1 MSDVERSAY
10 RQPVTPSGLEAIEKG
25 TLTWL
30 DEDMYNNL
38 NTGLLEQYLEEKNLQ
53 ESFEISHWDTRKVLI
68 GILIGAVFSGVT
80 AYIGLKI
87 GLAVSAAW
95 YVAYLLGMALKW
107 SPSEVNIA
115 TSATTGAT
123 HASTGFIFTF
133 PAIFLL
139 AYSDDYI
146 VGDGHL
152 ISSVDTL
159 QLAFIGII
167 ASMFAGFL
175 GVMYFIIFRRVWLV
189 EDPLPMPGFEATLK
203 MLDISSDVSSGA
215 ADAARESLKTVG
227 LWTVLTMGFMF
238 LIDYP
243 LMWGRK
249 VAHIPGSIADY
260 LAMMLSGEEWG
271 LASIYTERWLHQP
284 TKLVD
289 GHAPFGGITPY
300 ESGNIFSYT
309 FLGVELSPTLLAIGW
324 FMKFR
329 VAFLVNL
336 GSIVAWFYLVP
347 LVVLLDTPVYDAAL
361 GQYVEITEYGNL
373 STLPVYPVV
382 QWKAFLSIVRTIAI
396 GAILGGGVYGLL
408 KMAPTF
414 INIFG
419 DITRAFSGEKGD
431 EFIEGKGWY
440 EWPLEHIPIFMGI
453 AFVAMVAIF
462 ALGGFPILPALI
474 FAIVLL
480 ATTFLLGAIAVRVMG
495 ETGIEPV
502 SGTSF
507 IVLLMLLL
515 VFLNLPVGLTS
526 EESVLMALVGTTV
539 FGSAIS
545 MSGTVVG
552 DYKNSLY
559 IGNRPYHISK
569 GNIMG
574 VVPGAILG
582 AGVAIFLS
590 MLLADGSIDLLAPQA
605 NAFASFTIILAEGQG
620 DWWALGLGFL
630 LGAFV
635 EWATGMGT
643 SFGLGMY
650 LPTPVTFPMLIGGA
664 ARDWWEKRRL
674 LPKVEEIRLSEG
686 SAASEKSR
694 ALMLLFT
701 FMVAAG
707 ALTGEAFFGVE
718 SAVMAV
724 TDELE
729 TEQEYLPDSW
739 TEETYL
745 DEMIGVTDDDFG
757 HVLGYATSRIASDI
771 ADDKEPSCQILPES
785 VICTETM
792 SIKSWWPQVRFAGFL
807 IVNIVLAGLI
817 FVLFRSAGIIGAK
830 KEGGDSEIMDAEIAG

>member
-1 MSDVERSAY
+1 
-10 RQPVTPSGLEAIEKG
+10 
-25 TLTWL
+25 
-30 DEDMYNNL
+30 
-38 NTGLLEQYLEEKNLQ
+38 
-53 ESFEISHWDTRKVLI
+53 
-68 GILIGAVFSGVT
+68 
-80 AYIGLKI
+80 
-87 GLAVSAAW
+87 
-95 YVAYLLGMALKW
+95 
-107 SPSEVNIA
+107 
-115 TSATTGAT
+115 
-123 HASTGFIFTF
+123 
-133 PAIFLL
+133 
-139 AYSDDYI
+139 
-146 VGDGHL
+146 
-152 ISSVDTL
+152 
-159 QLAFIGII
+159 
-167 ASMFAGFL
+167 
-175 GVMYFIIFRRVWLV
+175 
-189 EDPLPMPGFEATLK
+189 
-203 MLDISSDVSSGA
+203 
-215 ADAARESLKTVG
+215 
-227 LWTVLTMGFMF
+227 
-238 LIDYP
+238 
-243 LMWGRK
+243 MWGRK
-249 VAHIPGSIADY
+249 VAHIPGSIADSF
-260 LAMMLSGEEWG
+260 AMLLSGEEWG

-336 GSIVAWFYLVP
+336 GSLVAWFYLVP
-347 LVVLLDTPVYDAAL
+347 LVVLLDTPVYDPAL
-361 GQYVEITEYGNL
+361 GQYIEITEYGDM
-373 STLPVYPVV
+373 SALPVYPIV
-382 QWKAFLSIVRTIAI
+382 QWKAFGSIVKTIAI

-414 INIFG
+414 VNIFG
-419 DITRAFSGEKGD
+419 DITRAFTGEKGD
-431 EFIEGKGWY
+431 EFIDGKGWY

-462 ALGGFPILPALI
+462 ALGGFPIIPALI

-620 DWWALGLGFL
+620 DWYALALGFA
-630 LGAFV
+630 LGAFA

-718 SAVMAV
+718 AAVMAV

-739 TEETYL
+739 TEDTYL
-745 DEMIGVTDDDFG
+745 DEMIGASDDDFG
-757 HVLGYATSRIASDI
+757 HVLSYATSRIASDI
-771 ADDKEPSCQILPES
+771 SEGKEPSCQILPES

-792 SIKSWWPQVRFAGFL
+792 SIKSWWPQARFAGFL
-807 IVNIVLAGLI
+807 VVNIILAGFI
-817 FVLFRSAGIIGAK
+817 FILFRAAGIIGVK
-830 KEGGDSEIMDAEIAG
+830 KEGGGSEVMDAEIAD

>member
-1 MSDVERSAY
+1 MSGVKRSAY

-25 TLTWL
+25 TLSWL

-38 NTGLLEQYLEEKNLQ
+38 NTGVLEQYLEEKNLN
-53 ESFEISHWDTRKVLI
+53 ESFEVSHWDSKKVLI

-95 YVAYLLGMALKW
+95 YVAYLTGMALQW
-107 SPSEVNIA
+107 SPSEVNIS

-139 AYSDDYI
+139 AYSEDYKL
-146 VGDGHL
+146 GDVFL
-152 ISSVDTL
+152 ITSVDTF
-159 QLAFIGII
+159 QIAFIGII

-203 MLDISSDVSSGA
+203 MLDISSDVSTGA

-227 LWTVLTMGFMF
+227 IWTVFTMVFMF
-238 LIDYP
+238 IIDYP
-243 LMWGRK
+243 IKWSNK
-249 VAHIPGSIADY
+249 VANIPSSLADW
-260 LAMMLSGEEWG
+260 LAMTLSGDDWG
-271 LASIYTERWLHQP
+271 AASIYTERWIHQP
-284 TKLVD
+284 SQLSD
-289 GHAPFGGITPY
+289 GHAIANGITLY
-300 ESGNIFSYT
+300 EPGNPFSYT
-309 FLGVELSPTLLAIGW
+309 FLGIELSPTLLAIGW

-336 GSIVAWFYLVP
+336 GSIVAWFYLIP
-347 LVVLLDTPVYDAAL
+347 LAVAMDVPVYDPSAPMP
-361 GQYVEITEYGNL
+361 GGEFGGYVKVTEY
-373 STLPVYPVV
+373 PAA
-382 QWKAFLSIVRTIAI
+382 QWKAFASIVRTVAI
-396 GAILGGGVYGLL
+396 GSILGGGIIGLL

-414 INIFG
+414 KGIFG
-419 DITRAFSGEKGD
+419 DIARAFTGEQGE
-431 EFIEGKGWY
+431 EFIEGRGWY
-440 EWPLEHIPIFMGI
+440 EWPLSHIPIFMLI
-453 AFVAMVAIF
+453 AFGAMILIF
-462 ALGGFPILPALI
+462 VLGGFPVLPSLI
-474 FAIVLL
+474 FGIILL
-480 ATTFLLGAIAVRVMG
+480 STTFLLGAIAVRVMG

-515 VFLNLPVGLTS
+515 IFLNVDVGLNK
-526 EESVLMALVGTTV
+526 EESVMIALVGTTV

-559 IGNRPYHISK
+559 IGTRPYHISK

-582 AGVAIFLS
+582 AAVAIGLS
-590 MLLADGSIDLLAPQA
+590 KLLADGSIDLQAPQA
-605 NAFASFTIILAEGQG
+605 NAFATFTLILAEGQG
-620 DWWALGLGFL
+620 NWTALGLGFL

-650 LPTPVTFPMLIGGA
+650 LPTPITFPMLIGGA
-664 ARDWWEKRRL
+664 GRDWWEKKKL
-674 LPKVEEIRLSEG
+674 APKVAAIRALEG
-686 SAASEKSR
+686 AGAAEKKR

-701 FMVAAG
+701 FMIAAG
-707 ALTGEAFFGVE
+707 ALTGEAFYGVE
-718 SAVMAV
+718 AAI
-724 TDELE
+724 LAA
-729 TEQEYLPDSW
+729 
-739 TEETYL
+739 L
-745 DEMIGVTDDDFG
+745 DESKIGTIDN
-757 HVLGYATSRIASDI
+757 
-771 ADDKEPSCQILPES
+771 
-785 VICTETM
+785 
-792 SIKSWWPQVRFAGFL
+792 WPTIRFAGFL
-807 IVNIVLAGLI
+807 ILNFLLGLI
-817 FVLFRSAGIIGAK
+817 IFALFRQAGILGSS
-830 KEGGDSEIMDAEIAG
+830 GDGDSDSGADVLDAELS

>member
-1 MSDVERSAY
+1 
-10 RQPVTPSGLEAIEKG
+10 
-25 TLTWL
+25 
-30 DEDMYNNL
+30 
-38 NTGLLEQYLEEKNLQ
+38 
-53 ESFEISHWDTRKVLI
+53 
-68 GILIGAVFSGVT
+68 
-80 AYIGLKI
+80 
-87 GLAVSAAW
+87 
-95 YVAYLLGMALKW
+95 MALKW

-152 ISSVDTL
+152 ISSVDTF

-203 MLDISSDVSSGA
+203 MLDIAADVNTGA
-215 ADAARESLKTVG
+215 ADAARDSLKTVG

-243 LMWGRK
+243 LVWGRK
-249 VAHIPGSIADY
+249 IAGIPGSIADWI
-260 LAMMLSGEEWG
+260 AMTFSGEDWG

-284 TKLVD
+284 SKLVD
-289 GHAPFGGITPY
+289 GHAPFSGITPY

-329 VAFLVNL
+329 VALLVNL
-336 GSIVAWFYLVP
+336 GSLVAWFFLVP
-347 LVVLLDTPVYDAAL
+347 LVVYQDVPIYDPAL
-361 GQYVEITEYGNL
+361 GEYVRITEYGDT
-373 STLPVYPVV
+373 SSIPVYPIV
-382 QWKAFLSIVRTIAI
+382 QWKAFSYVKVIAI
-396 GAILGGGVYGLL
+396 GAILGGGIYGLL

-414 INIFG
+414 ANIFG
-419 DITRAFSGEKGD
+419 DIASAFTGEKG
-431 EFIEGKGWY
+431 EEYIEDKGWY
-440 EWPLEHIPIFMGI
+440 EWPLDHIPIFMGI
-453 AFVAMVAIF
+453 AFVAMIAIF
-462 ALGGFPILPALI
+462 VIGGFPALPAVL

-515 VFLNLPVGLTS
+515 VFLNLPVGLS
-526 EESVLMALVGTTV
+526 KEESVLMALVGTTV

-590 MLLADGSIDLLAPQA
+590 KLLAEGSIDLLAPQA
-605 NAFASFTIILAEGQG
+605 NAFATFTIILAEGQG
-620 DWWALGLGFL
+620 DWIALGLGFL
-630 LGAFV
+630 LGAFM

-650 LPTPVTFPMLIGGA
+650 LPTPVTFPMLAGGA
-664 ARDWWEKRRL
+664 ARDWWEDRRL
-674 LPKVEEIRLSEG
+674 NPKVEEIRLSEG

-701 FMVAAG
+701 FMIAAG

-718 SAVMAV
+718 SAILAV
-724 TDELE
+724 SDEIE
-729 TEQEYLPDSW
+729 VEQEYHPDSW
-739 TEETYL
+739 TEDTYL
-745 DEMIGVTDDDFG
+745 DEMIGATDDDFEW
-757 HVLGYATSRIASDI
+757 VQAYATFRIVSDI
-771 ADDKEPSCQILPES
+771 SDGKEPSCEILPDS
-785 VICTETM
+785 VVCTETM
-792 SIKSWWPQVRFAGFL
+792 SIKSWWPQARFAGFL
-807 IVNIVLAGLI
+807 LVNVALAAII
-817 FVLFRSAGIIGAK
+817 FVLFRAAGIIGVNPDS
-830 KEGGDSEIMDAEIAG
+830 EGDSEVMDAEMAD